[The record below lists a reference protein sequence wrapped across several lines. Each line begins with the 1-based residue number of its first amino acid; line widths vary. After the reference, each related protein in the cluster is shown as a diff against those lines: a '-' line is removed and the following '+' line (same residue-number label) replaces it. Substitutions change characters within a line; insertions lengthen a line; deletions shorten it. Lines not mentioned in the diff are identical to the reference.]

1 MEHDTRPSHE
11 FSEQE
16 FSSESTLDATSVV
29 SQQSPEGGSE
39 NNHSEPKLANQ
50 QKLPR
55 TGQRNGGRTDKGRL
69 HAARDSVLSRGLLE
83 TLTRYGENPKKLR
96 RMESELRAVLKP
108 KGPVGNLFFGRFFS
122 CVLRLILIA
131 RLEQM
136 GLAPRSNASKKQIT
150 VPSLREGSMPVL
162 LTAEEHEDLT
172 AVSGTIEALEPDMY
186 RRLALIARYDRAA
199 SREMYRT
206 LGLLML
212 MRDDG
217 ENGLANGIRAAAGI
231 KGLDGEGK

>member
-1 MEHDTRPSHE
+1 MNGEGKRSDDELTRD
-11 FSEQE
+11 
-16 FSSESTLDATSVV
+16 ESPTEPKPDATSVV
-29 SQQSPEGGSE
+29 SQRSPGGSE
-39 NNHSEPKLANQ
+39 NNPSQPKLANQ
-50 QKLPR
+50 EKLHR
-55 TGQRNGGRTDKGRL
+55 TGLRNGGRTDKGRL
-69 HAARDSVLSRGLLE
+69 HAARDSVLSRCL
-83 TLTRYGENPKKLR
+83 
-96 RMESELRAVLKP
+96 SELRAVLKP

-131 RLEQM
+131 RLEQI

-162 LTAEEHEDLT
+162 LTAEEHEDST

-206 LGLLML
+206 LGLLIL